1 MVQGAVDGLNNVLSP
16 LARHGLLRLTD
27 KDKEEIRKT
36 VVQAGTKTVLAVGG
50 SLALVAAAFILSHSP
65 ELMALAQALPLD
77 YGWLRQVI
85 AALRGLIDG

>member
-50 SLALVAAAFILSHSP
+50 SLALVAAAFMLRHAAD
-65 ELMALAQALPLD
+65 LMALAHALPLD